1 MNPFWKTIVATLLG
15 AASMVGA
22 RYSANWIA
30 NHTYRANR
38 GQQVVH
44 MMPPVHWGASRT
56 IRVPNYFRHSST
68 SNSWRHRY
76 NRWRR

>member
-1 MNPFWKTIVATLLG
+1 MNPFWKTILTTLLG
-15 AASMVGA
+15 AASLVGA

-38 GQQVVH
+38 TQQVTQ
-44 MMPPVHWGASRT
+44 MMPPVHWSAPRHVT
-56 IRVPNYFRHSST
+56 VPNYFRHSST
-68 SNSWRHRY
+68 SYSYRH